1 MILYYTYNVL
11 LIFINIMMLKNIMIY
26 EYATVIVI
34 KNNYVTN
41 ISFSL
46 SLSLSL
52 LKYVRDIYDWFWQYS
67 EINIQKKYICMWNY
81 IYMLYCVSFHIR
93 NVRFWSFGGSSSD
106 IQYIWSLISPKEYF
120 MHLNKCKYKTE

>member
-52 LKYVRDIYDWFWQYS
+52 LKYVRDIYD
-67 EINIQKKYICMWNY
+67 
-81 IYMLYCVSFHIR
+81 
-93 NVRFWSFGGSSSD
+93 
-106 IQYIWSLISPKEYF
+106 
-120 MHLNKCKYKTE
+120 